1 MSPALIRNPCSSSV
15 ASTKSSPSPI
25 GEGARTHNVIAF
37 TDRGVSIESHVSNPE
52 ELDELVEFVEN
63 HCLAFAHKKKY
74 KISIKVVD

>member
-1 MSPALIRNPCSSSV
+1 MSPALIR
-15 ASTKSSPSPI
+15 KSLFVIRGVNEVIAHPLA
-25 GEGARTHNVIAF
+25 EGANTHNVIAF